1 MSKASVCQEWMI
13 RASSKKIPAA
23 LWLPTEGDR
32 PYPLVMVGHGGSGH
46 KTSDLVLDAVKE
58 LVEPLKIAVLA
69 IDGPVHG
76 ARRVDSKDG
85 VAVRQEFRD
94 LWSRGGEVDSMV
106 EDWKAALDNVCSR
119 PEIDAKRIAWYGIS
133 MGTAYGL
140 PVIAADARIRAA
152 VLGMWGTCRKP
163 SERLEKDAL
172 NVLIPV
178 LFQTKFEDEIF
189 TIEGQSA
196 LFNLLKSSQ
205 KRIVSYPGGH
215 SDPKGEQLN
224 DAVEFLQSH
233 LVCQ

>member
-1 MSKASVCQEWMI
+1 MDSVFHEWTI
-13 RASSKKIPAA
+13 PRSSLDIPVA
-23 LWLPTEGDR
+23 LWVPTKGDR

-119 PEIDAKRIAWYGIS
+119 PEIDAERIAWYGVS

-140 PVIAADARIRAA
+140 PVLAADARIRAA

-172 NVLIPV
+172 KILIPV
-178 LFQTKFEDEIF
+178 LFQTKSADEIF
-189 TIEGQSA
+189 TVGGQSA

-215 SDPKGEQLN
+215 SDPKGEQLKE
-224 DAVEFLQSH
+224 AVEFLQTH
-233 LVCQ
+233 LLSMI